1 MTGTANRAAA
11 AVGTVRTSLI
21 VLGPNN
27 SGSTLLRK
35 SIAASSGCWHLERE
49 AQHIP
54 GFPGPSTRSTGTRLI
69 WAASAD
75 RLARGADPALHD
87 WPRSWATWMSSAE
100 ADDVGSPVIVLS
112 SPPFLFLAQEL
123 VRALP
128 DPRFVFLVRDPLAIA
143 GGILRRGAQ
152 QVLSPGEKLVEV
164 VARHIIACFERQR
177 ANLGCADAEG
187 ALLRYED
194 MCADPA
200 SASRRI
206 LRLVPELGRID
217 LAHRV
222 AVKGLYDEPL
232 RNMNAESIGALTA
245 DELSV
250 LSAAFVRHGEL
261 FDFFGYRV
269 AQ

>member
-1 MTGTANRAAA
+1 M
-11 AVGTVRTSLI
+11 
-21 VLGPNN
+21 
-27 SGSTLLRK
+27 
-35 SIAASSGCWHLERE
+35 
-49 AQHIP
+49 
-54 GFPGPSTRSTGTRLI
+54 
-69 WAASAD
+69 
-75 RLARGADPALHD
+75 
-87 WPRSWATWMSSAE
+87 
-100 ADDVGSPVIVLS
+100 
-112 SPPFLFLAQEL
+112 
-123 VRALP
+123 
-128 DPRFVFLVRDPLAIA
+128 
-143 GGILRRGAQ
+143 
-152 QVLSPGEKLVEV
+152 LSPGEKLVEV